1 MTSPLLAFALKLP
14 LALAVFLVIAYAGTT
29 DKRIAGVLFT
39 FPILNGVAIIASH
52 EPVVV
57 ADAIYPLVIFNC
69 VLFALVI
76 SFPDILPPV
85 STMPRSAKLFTRVA
99 AWSLAWLAGAY
110 LITDF
115 RASIPR
121 AAVLFIAASIV
132 AIVFIALCW
141 TSNGAQRPPVR
152 ADTHPSRF
160 MSFWANSTGAAR
172 VAFFILAY
180 GVLFFASHAALDE
193 KWVGMASALPLPGF
207 FALAA
212 LMDEAETTADADGR
226 AKLLPIRDTLF
237 LGPVLVIPFN
247 WIFSHALAA
256 MPNVALRY
264 ALLLALWSVAA
275 LAVLT
280 FVPRLEAYLD
290 RRAA

>member
-1 MTSPLLAFALKLP
+1 VSADPLLAFALKLP

-39 FPILNGVAIIASH
+39 FPILNGVAIIASA

-76 SFPDILPPV
+76 SFPHALPPV
-85 STMPRSAKLFTRVA
+85 GAMPRGAKLFARVA
-99 AWSLAWLAGAY
+99 AWSLAWFAGAF

-115 RASIPR
+115 RAAIPG
-121 AAVLFIAASIV
+121 AVVLFVAAS
-132 AIVFIALCW
+132 VFAFVFMALRW
-141 TSNGAQRPPVR
+141 TKPSFGARM
-152 ADTHPSRF
+152 AMGFT
-160 MSFWANSTGAAR
+160 SFWANTPGLVR
-172 VAFFILAY
+172 IAFFILAY
-180 GVLFFASHAALDE
+180 ACLFFASRVALDE

-212 LMDEAETTADADGR
+212 LMGEAGQTHDAEGH

-237 LGPVLVIPFN
+237 LGPLLVIPFN
-247 WIFSHALAA
+247 WIFSHALVSGLPHDAIIA
-256 MPNVALRY
+256 RY
-264 ALLLALWSVAA
+264 LLLLALWTVAA
-275 LAVLT
+275 LAVMLL
-280 FVPRLEAYLD
+280 VPRLEVYLD
-290 RRAA
+290 QRRA